1 MIHKGQTHS
10 HSSVVVIV
18 YERDYSKF
26 VQGEG
31 AISAIGKL
39 SIYYKK
45 WLTAGFSHHY
55 HSCEIDKFEIT
66 GLSKISDWYSYHPLG
81 IYNIKDSVTD
91 YFLVYFNVSLC
102 FLVSVLL

>member
-1 MIHKGQTHS
+1 MRGKVIYQAKGVIHKGQTHS

-45 WLTAGFSHHY
+45 MVDSRFQSP
-55 HSCEIDKFEIT
+55 
-66 GLSKISDWYSYHPLG
+66 LS
-81 IYNIKDSVTD
+81 
-91 YFLVYFNVSLC
+91 FM
-102 FLVSVLL
+102 